1 MKHLIF
7 NLIFCGF
14 FAVSLAQ
21 TTQNQIKPQGKQKAD
36 ITLYHQ
42 IKEASS
48 QLYVDD
54 FNEEEFVYNS
64 LNGGLNGMDP
74 HSNYLKP
81 QDYNK
86 FKDSM
91 TGEFGGLGI
100 QIVSDSGFVKV
111 VAPIDDTP
119 AFKAGVKAGDYI
131 THINDENTYQMSIEE
146 ASSKMRGKEGTRVK
160 ITIIREGLKEPIHL
174 DLKREKIKNKSVS
187 VKDFD
192 GIAIVR
198 LSSFIQTTA
207 SEMKEEILKR
217 KPNIKGIIIDL
228 RNNPGGVLEQAI
240 AIPNFFLKD
249 GLKIVSV
256 KSKIKLPSEDKKI
269 AIACVNEKKTCEEA
283 VLKQTETEGTYYS
296 TASTIVGEE
305 IPIVVIIN
313 GGSASASEIVAG
325 ALKDNKRGVIIGELS
340 FGKGVVQS
348 ILPIN
353 NGENGALKITVS
365 RYYSPSGASIQTA
378 GITPNITV
386 LNAKAEVR
394 ESKFQGLF
402 SQREG
407 DLKNHTVGEKL
418 EEIAR
423 QSEKYAKS
431 KEDIKAYYEDLQMLT
446 AISIIK
452 AFNVMN

>member
-1 MKHLIF
+1 M
-7 NLIFCGF
+7 
-14 FAVSLAQ
+14 A
-21 TTQNQIKPQGKQKAD
+21 
-36 ITLYHQ
+36 
-42 IKEASS
+42 
-48 QLYVDD
+48 
-54 FNEEEFVYNS
+54 
-64 LNGGLNGMDP
+64 
-74 HSNYLKP
+74 
-81 QDYNK
+81 
-86 FKDSM
+86 
-91 TGEFGGLGI
+91 
-100 QIVSDSGFVKV
+100 
-111 VAPIDDTP
+111 
-119 AFKAGVKAGDYI
+119 
-131 THINDENTYQMSIEE
+131 IEE

-160 ITIIREGLKEPIHL
+160 ITIIREGLKEPINL

-269 AIACVNEKKTCEEA
+269 AIACVNEKKSCEEA

-296 TASTIVGEE
+296 TANTLIGEE
-305 IPIVVIIN
+305 IPVVVIIN

-386 LNAKAEVR
+386 LNAKAEVK
-394 ESKFQGLF
+394 ENKFQGLF

-431 KEDIKAYYEDLQMLT
+431 KEDIKTYYEDLQMLT